1 MILLSLLL
9 LLIEILKTYFGSGSV
24 LEILNDFFRN
34 HHEVNRILFL
44 LQMRKWGLVRLLS

>member
-9 LLIEILKTYFGSGSV
+9 LLSIEILKTYFGSGSV

-44 LQMRKWGLVRLLS
+44 LQMRK